1 MDEKD
6 FAKNITNT
14 LKSIS
19 ERAFLHFKSFVDNL
33 DSNKIDDINTV
44 EWQLDS
50 MLQYCYDER
59 ILKLFKKVL
68 RKIYYKYPA
77 IVKSYVDSYLELYEN
92 KEIDFDE

>member
-1 MDEKD
+1 MSEKD
-6 FAKNITNT
+6 LAKSIADS
-14 LKSIS
+14 LKSLS
-19 ERAFLHFKSFVDNL
+19 QRAYPYYKSVADNL
-33 DSNKIDDINTV
+33 DTNKIDDINAV
-44 EWQLDS
+44 EWELDS

-68 RKIYYKYPA
+68 RKIHYKYPA